1 MQEYK
6 HFPVMLNEAVD
17 ALECKNGRLYIDAT
31 LGGGGYSGLIL
42 KRISPNGRLIAFD
55 VDKDAIEAAGAK
67 LKDYEN
73 LTIVNDSYTNIKKYL
88 AENNIKEIDGGIV
101 FDFGASTPQLTS
113 ASRGFS
119 FLSNAKLD
127 MRFNQS
133 ADFSAYD
140 VINDYKEEELVR
152 IFSEYGEERFSKR
165 IAAKITEARKIK
177 PVETTGELVD
187 IIFKA
192 TPRIKSKIH
201 PATRVFQAIRIEVN
215 HELDNIENTLNDV
228 LTLLGN
234 NAILSVVT
242 FHSLEDRI
250 VKHLF
255 KYYSKE
261 WTAEQESR
269 GLERYRSRQKYREQ
283 QRLQGLQRYQEQQ
296 RLRNIQTGQSFYNPP
311 LLELINKKPV
321 TASEDEIKINP
332 PSRSAKL
339 RIARR
344 INK

>member
-1 MQEYK
+1 MQEFNHY
-6 HFPVMLNEAVD
+6 PVMAKEAVE
-17 ALECKNGRLYIDAT
+17 ALNCENGKIYIDAT
-31 LGGGGYSGLIL
+31 LGGGGYSELIL
-42 KRISPNGRLIAFD
+42 QKIAPDGKLFSFD
-55 VDKDAIEAAGAK
+55 VDIAAINTASER
-67 LKDYEN
+67 LKDYKN

-88 AENNIKEIDGGIV
+88 DENNIKEITGGVV

-113 ASRGFS
+113 KERGFS
-119 FLSNAKLD
+119 FLSNSKLD

-140 VINDYKEEELVR
+140 VINDYKEDKLVQ

-165 IAAKITEARKIK
+165 IAKKI
-177 PVETTGELVD
+177 VETRKLKKIETTQELVN
-187 IIFKA
+187 IILEA

-215 HELDNIENTLNDV
+215 HELDNIKNTLNEV
-228 LTLLGN
+228 LTLLSN

-250 VKHLF
+250 VKQIF
-255 KYYSKE
+255 KHYSKE
-261 WTAEQESR
+261 WIDEQ
-269 GLERYRSRQKYREQ
+269 GWLETVGSPIEYG
-283 QRLQGLQRYQEQQ
+283 QRITQGKQG
-296 RLRNIQTGQSFYNPP
+296 IIDYNAP
-311 LLELINKKPV
+311 LLELVNKKPY
-321 TASEDEIKINP
+321 TPSEEEIKINP

-339 RIARR
+339 RIAKR

>member
-1 MQEYK
+1 MQEFNHY
-6 HFPVMLNEAVD
+6 PVMAKEAVE
-17 ALECKNGRLYIDAT
+17 ALNCENGKIYIDAT
-31 LGGGGYSGLIL
+31 LGGGGYSELIL
-42 KRISPNGRLIAFD
+42 QKIAPDGRLFSFD
-55 VDKDAIEAAGAK
+55 VDIAAINASGER
-67 LKDYEN
+67 LKGYKN

-88 AENNIKEIDGGIV
+88 DENNIKEITGGVV

-113 ASRGFS
+113 KERGFS
-119 FLSNAKLD
+119 FLSDSKLD

-140 VINDYKEEELVR
+140 VVNDYREDKLVQ

-165 IAAKITEARKIK
+165 IAKKI
-177 PVETTGELVD
+177 VETRRVKKIETTQELVN
-187 IIFKA
+187 IIFEA

-215 HELDNIENTLNDV
+215 HELDNIKNTLNEV
-228 LTLLGN
+228 LTLLSN

-250 VKHLF
+250 VKQIF
-255 KYYSKE
+255 KHYSKE
-261 WTAEQESR
+261 WTDEQGWPDTIGKPIEY
-269 GLERYRSRQKYREQ
+269 G
-283 QRLQGLQRYQEQQ
+283 QRITQGKQG
-296 RLRNIQTGQSFYNPP
+296 IIDYNAPI
-311 LLELINKKPV
+311 LELINKKPYMP
-321 TASEDEIKINP
+321 SEEEIKINP

-339 RIARR
+339 RVAKR

>member
-1 MQEYK
+1 MQEYN
-6 HFPVMLNEAVD
+6 HYPVLLKEAVD
-17 ALECKNGRLYIDAT
+17 ALECENGKLYIDAT
-31 LGGGGYSGLIL
+31 LGGGGYSELIL
-42 KRISPNGRLIAFD
+42 QRISPDGKLIAFD
-55 VDKDAIEAAGAK
+55 VDIDAINSSK
-67 LKDYEN
+67 QRLKDYKN

-88 AENNIKEIDGGIV
+88 QENNIKKIDGGIV

-113 ASRGFS
+113 KTRGFS
-119 FLSNAKLD
+119 FMSDSKLD

-140 VINDYKEEELVR
+140 VINYYKEDELVR

-165 IAAKITEARKIK
+165 IAKKIIEQRKTKKI
-177 PVETTGELVD
+177 ETTKELVN
-187 IIFKA
+187 IIFQA

-201 PATRVFQAIRIEVN
+201 PATRVFQAVRIEVN
-215 HELDNIENTLNDV
+215 HELDNIKNTLNEV

-250 VKHLF
+250 VKNIF
-255 KYYSKE
+255 RDY
-261 WTAEQESR
+261 SR
-269 GLERYRSRQKYREQ
+269 GITNQEGVSDIER
-283 QRLQGLQRYQEQQ
+283 
-296 RLRNIQTGQSFYNPP
+296 PV
-311 LLELINKKPV
+311 LELVVKKPV
-321 TASEDEIKINP
+321 TASQEEIKQNP

-344 INK
+344 IK